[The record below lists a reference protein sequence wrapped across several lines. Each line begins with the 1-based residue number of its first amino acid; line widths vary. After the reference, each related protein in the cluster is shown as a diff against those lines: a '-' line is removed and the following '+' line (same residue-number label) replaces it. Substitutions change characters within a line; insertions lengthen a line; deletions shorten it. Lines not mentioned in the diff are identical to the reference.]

1 MFDWQKFF
9 DDFAEK
15 YYSVPNFDNKEH
27 VYALQNYLI
36 NKDMVTEDVDF
47 AIKTLLGEAPKK
59 PEDIDPDTPVKY
71 TIKDKDG
78 KDVQKTTTYKSAIK
92 RDKDSPAFKAA
103 EKLRGDGK
111 QDKPEKL
118 DSPKDPALA
127 GDREADNNADTTRK
141 TDKKTIKSKED
152 FQELELNDR
161 KFEKQN
167 KKNQTKTPYELPSEI
182 SENPKYPKKYQKL
195 LTRMLNTEVNAKDD
209 TKNLGYFMGEGKA
222 GLGGSEANIG
232 ELMTMMSTTMRD
244 KEATKFFQSI
254 EEHLARVKQD
264 GQKIHV
270 GAQWVK
276 AAKENRSISLRM
288 FRDKYGNG
296 YEIEDSAWD
305 IAEEVEKM
313 GMDYGDKGASTDVF
327 FKVKTPDG
335 KSTFQEISLK
345 QSLTGT
351 NLHNGAVGATF
362 GRDYDYPDSINP
374 KIYTEN
380 QAQNHDN
387 YIIGN
392 QANVRT
398 FIEDVDTG
406 SPEFDKRL
414 DKIAGIMGSN
424 KPNNV
429 NLVKI
434 QLMDFLKTAKEDLLS
449 NPNLDIDRDYL
460 GNTTQLGK
468 GKFTKEIKVV
478 NKVMTA
484 LARLQAE
491 YGDTGAQAHVDN
503 LVNESKQT
511 ATNTAV
517 HIGQSNEARDRV
529 LKSIQEK
536 LPLKSVADG
545 DEDIVMGQTGL
556 TQKTLKMVFGTDDW
570 DNIKQNLEVDSLQSP
585 PLLKYSGEIRG
596 KKESIPIA
604 NLIIRED
611 GIGYKGAH
619 RFIMKLDTK
628 FGKRI
633 ESASQEIY
641 SDQETL
647 DTPVGRMRGREPV

>member
-1 MFDWQKFF
+1 
-9 DDFAEK
+9 
-15 YYSVPNFDNKEH
+15 
-27 VYALQNYLI
+27 LQNYLI
-36 NKDMVTEDVDF
+36 EQGMLTEDVDY
-47 AIKTLLGEAPKK
+47 AIKTLLFEAPKK

-111 QDKPEKL
+111 EDKPEKL
-118 DSPKDPALA
+118 DSPKDPAMA
-127 GDREADNNADTTRK
+127 GDREVDNNADVTQK
-141 TDKKTIKSKED
+141 TDKKADKPKDD
-152 FQELELNDR
+152 FQELELDDK
-161 KFEKQN
+161 KFAKKN
-167 KKNQTKTPYELPSEI
+167 KKNQTKTAYELPSEI

-195 LTRMLNTEVNAKDD
+195 LSRMLNTEVNPNDKTKDL
-209 TKNLGYFMGEGKA
+209 TYFMGEGKA

-232 ELMTMMSTTMRD
+232 ELMSMMSTTMRND
-244 KEATKFFQSI
+244 EATKFFQSI
-254 EEHLARVKQD
+254 EKHLARVKQD

-276 AAKENRSISLRM
+276 AAKENRAISLRL

-305 IAEEVEKM
+305 IKEEVEKI
-313 GMDYGDKGASTDVF
+313 GLDYNEKGDSTDVF

-335 KSTFQEISLK
+335 DSVVQQSSLK
-345 QSLTGT
+345 QSLSTT
-351 NLHNGAVGATF
+351 NLHNGAVGSTF
-362 GRDYDYPDSINP
+362 GRDYDYPNNINP
-374 KIYTEN
+374 KIYTKN

-387 YIIGN
+387 YVIGN
-392 QANVRT
+392 QANIKT
-398 FIEDVDTG
+398 FIEDVDIT
-406 SPEFDKRL
+406 STDFDKKL

-424 KPNNV
+424 IPNNV

-434 QLMDFLKTAKEDLLS
+434 QMMDFLKTSKEDLLS
-449 NPNLDIDRDYL
+449 NTNLELDRGYI
-460 GNTTQLGK
+460 GNATQLGA
-468 GKFTKEIKVV
+468 GKRGDFTTETKTV

-491 YGDTGAQAHVDN
+491 YGDTGAEAHVDN
-503 LVNESKQT
+503 LIHESKQT
-511 ATNTAV
+511 ALSTAV
-517 HIGQSNEARDRV
+517 HIGESDEAKERV

-536 LPLKSVADG
+536 LPLKSVAEG
-545 DEDIVMGQTGL
+545 EEDIILGGTAL
-556 TQKTLKMVFGTDDW
+556 SEKTLKMVFGTSDW
-570 DNIKQNLEVDSLQSP
+570 ENIKQNLKVDSSKSP
-585 PLLKYSGEIRG
+585 PLLNYEGEIAD
-596 KKESIPIA
+596 KKETIPIA
-604 NLIIRED
+604 NLVIRED

-633 ESASQEIY
+633 ESASNEIFG
-641 SDQETL
+641 DQETI
-647 DTPVGRMRGREPV
+647 DTPIGGMKGREPV